1 MKECLTMIIWLITSM
16 TQTAVSV
23 KCAECDFL
31 AHTPISGIRTC
42 PENCYGDVCFIV
54 VNNYYNETLVSGCV
68 NVDMETRTFFRDHAY
83 CYKRKWYTVCGC
95 TTSDRCNSPQAP
107 FSMFTFV
114 TSPFFEDCQ
123 FMPKQADRDCN
134 PFQFNIT
141 LKEDKSETE
150 LLLKEQTEK
159 GEGSNIIEMTTE
171 NARIGDPLS
180 VMTTPYPMVS
190 SSTIIGIE
198 SVSDK
203 SHSDNRN
210 ETIGEFVD
218 EVMRSLLPNTDL
230 QHFMDPEF
238 NQIKGRELFFR
249 MLSSYFSFLFCN
261 LGPEFQ
267 KDITSCDVFFPFLIL
282 KLFRESIQKNK
293 HKI

>member
-1 MKECLTMIIWLITSM
+1 MGGKRKVTDYFTRMKECLTMIIWLITSM

-123 FMPKQADRDCN
+123 FMPKQGLFPVYDD
-134 PFQFNIT
+134 F
-141 LKEDKSETE
+141 DS
-150 LLLKEQTEK
+150 
-159 GEGSNIIEMTTE
+159 SIEMTTE

-238 NQIKGRELFFR
+238 NQIKGKAYKKINIRYDGNSCSRQYGISRIAIL
-249 MLSSYFSFLFCN
+249 LIFSLLPCFYQLPKVN
-261 LGPEFQ
+261 L
-267 KDITSCDVFFPFLIL
+267 K
-282 KLFRESIQKNK
+282 KN
-293 HKI
+293 